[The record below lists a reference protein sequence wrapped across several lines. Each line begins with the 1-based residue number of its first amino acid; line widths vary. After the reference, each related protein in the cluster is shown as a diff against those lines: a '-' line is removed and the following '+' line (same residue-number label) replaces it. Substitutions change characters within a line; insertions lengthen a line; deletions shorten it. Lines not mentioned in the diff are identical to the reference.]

1 MIMKT
6 YKLYIFSLLVL
17 LFGSCTLERESYQE
31 IYPEKFFQNESDI
44 NKALT
49 ALYAP
54 FSTDWGGLYAAD
66 QYSYTTCSE
75 FTTDI
80 MKCTWTGYE
89 HFYEHWWKVDGTDN
103 GTDFADRM
111 YKQYN
116 HLSRI
121 QSTILKIQESPV
133 SDAVKQRTISEA
145 KCLYGWLGFI
155 LYDLFGPVPLA
166 TDVAIEEPQKEIII
180 PRLSD
185 EAYCKIME
193 DYLSEASLNLPEK
206 QSEWGRVTQGMAKML
221 LLKFYMINKDYDQAE
236 TMARE
241 LTKMEGNTYDL
252 LMDGYSKLF
261 SKEYVQNKE
270 IIQAIPC
277 GVGMPNYWL
286 AEVMPSDYP
295 YPHSISAWNGYKMSW
310 DFFDTFEPGDQRLN
324 TIISSY
330 TTKSGEEITRGVG
343 ALNIGAV
350 PMKYGYDANMV
361 GAIGTIDVI
370 VYRYADVLL
379 SLAECINENKNGPTS
394 EAIDL
399 VDRVR
404 KRAGLKGLT
413 SLQTA
418 DKQVFKNAIL
428 KERGHEFYC
437 EGLRRQ
443 DLIRHDKFVSTSKEL
458 YPNSQSDWYK
468 VRFLIPTYYINE
480 SNGQVKQNEGY

>member
-1 MIMKT
+1 MIMKILKT
-6 YKLYIFSLLVL
+6 YIFLLFASLL
-17 LFGSCTLERESYQE
+17 GSCTLERESYQE
-31 IYPEKFFQNESDI
+31 IYPDKFFQNESDI

-49 ALYAP
+49 ALYTP
-54 FSTDWGGLYAAD
+54 FSTNWGGLYAAD

-103 GTDFADRM
+103 GTDFAGRM

-121 QSTILKIQESPV
+121 QSTIIKIQGSPV
-133 SDAVKQRTISEA
+133 TDAVKLKTISEA

-166 TDVAIEEPQKEIII
+166 TVTAIEEPQKEIII

-185 EAYCKIME
+185 EAYCQVME
-193 DYLSEASLNLPEK
+193 QYLTEAALNLPEK
-206 QSEWGRVTQGMAKML
+206 SSEWGRVTQGMAKML
-221 LLKFYMINKDYDQAE
+221 LLKFYMLNKDYTKAE
-236 TMARE
+236 AMGRE
-241 LTKMEGNTYDL
+241 FQKMEKTTYDL
-252 LMDGYSKLF
+252 LLDGYGKLF
-261 SKEYVQNKE
+261 SKEYAQNKE

-286 AEVMPSDYP
+286 AEVMPSDYQ
-295 YPHSISAWNGYKMSW
+295 YPHTISAWNGYKMNW
-310 DFFDTFEPGDQRLN
+310 EFFDTFELQDQRLN

-330 TTKSGEEITRGVG
+330 TTKSGEKITRGIG

-350 PMKYGYDANMV
+350 PMKYGYDASIV

-379 SLAECINENKNGPTS
+379 SLAECINENSNGPTK
-394 EAIDL
+394 EAIEL

-404 KRAGLKGLT
+404 KRAGLNGLG
-413 SLQTA
+413 SAQTA
-418 DKQVFKNAIL
+418 DKQSFKDAIL

-468 VRFLIPTYYINE
+468 TRFPIPTYYINE

>member
-1 MIMKT
+1 MKRINYRYT
-6 YKLYIFSLLVL
+6 TILLLAFL
-17 LFGSCTLERESYQE
+17 LGSCTLERESYSE
-31 IYPEKFFQNESDI
+31 IYPDKFFQNESDV

-49 ALYAP
+49 ALYDP

-66 QYSYTTCSE
+66 QYSYTTCTE

-89 HFYEHWWKVDGTDN
+89 HFYEHWWAVDGTDN
-103 GTDFADRM
+103 GTDFAERM

-116 HLSRI
+116 HLSQIR
-121 QSTILKIQESPV
+121 STMLKIQESPV
-133 SDAVKQRTISEA
+133 SDAVKTKALSEA
-145 KCLYGWLGFI
+145 KCLYGWIGVI
-155 LYDLFGPVPLA
+155 MYDLFGPVPLA
-166 TDVAIEEPQKEIII
+166 TDEAINNPQKENII

-185 EAYCKIME
+185 AEYSRVLENYLTEAAE
-193 DYLSEASLNLPEK
+193 HLPLK
-206 QSEWGRVTQGMAKML
+206 QSEWGRVTQGMAKIL
-221 LLKFYMINKDYDQAE
+221 LLKLYMINKDFAKAE
-236 TMARE
+236 TVARE
-241 LTKMEGNTYDL
+241 LYAMEGTTYEL
-252 LMDGYSKLF
+252 LTAGYDKLF
-261 SKEYVQNKE
+261 TKDYAQNKE
-270 IIQAIPC
+270 IIHAIPC

-310 DFFDTFEPGDQRLN
+310 DFFDTFEPKDKRLE

-330 TTKSGEEITRGVG
+330 TTKAGEAITRGVG

-350 PMKYGYDANMV
+350 PMKYGYDANLV

-379 SLAECINENKNGPTS
+379 SLAECINENEDGPTQ
-394 EAIDL
+394 EAIGL
-399 VDRVR
+399 VNRVR
-404 KRAGLKGLT
+404 KRAGLNDLT
-413 SLQTA
+413 SA
-418 DKQVFKNAIL
+418 RIANKQVFNDAIL
-428 KERGHEFYC
+428 LERGHEFYC

-443 DLIRHDKFVSTSKEL
+443 DLIRHGKFVSTSKAL

-468 VRFLIPTYYINE
+468 VRFPIPTYYINE

>member
-1 MIMKT
+1 MKIV
-6 YKLYIFSLLVL
+6 KLYSIL
-17 LFGSCTLERESYQE
+17 LFVSILASCTLERESYQE

-44 NKALT
+44 EKALT

-103 GTDFADRM
+103 GTDFAERM

-121 QSTILKIQESPV
+121 KSTILKIQESPV
-133 SDAVKQRTISEA
+133 TDGVKSRTISEA
-145 KCLYGWLGFI
+145 KCLYGWMGFI
-155 LYDLFGPVPLA
+155 MYDLFGPVPLA
-166 TDVAIEEPQKEIII
+166 TDEAINDPQKEIVI

-185 EAYCKIME
+185 AEYCKIME
-193 DYLSEASLNLPEK
+193 DYLLEAAQNLPEK

-221 LLKFYMINKDYDQAE
+221 LLKFYMMNKDYSKAE
-236 TMARE
+236 DMARE
-241 LTKMEGNTYDL
+241 IKGMEGSTYEL
-252 LMDGYSKLF
+252 LTDGYDKLF

-277 GVGMPNYWL
+277 GTGMPNYWL

-295 YPHSISAWNGYKMSW
+295 YPHSISAWNGYKMDW
-310 DFFDTFEPGDQRLN
+310 AFFETFEPNDKRLN
-324 TIISSY
+324 NVISSY
-330 TTKSGEEITRGVG
+330 TTKSGEEITKGVG
-343 ALNIGAV
+343 ALNLGAV

-379 SLAECINENKNGPTS
+379 SLAECINENNNGPTQ

-399 VDRVR
+399 VNRIR
-404 KRAGLKGLT
+404 HRAGLNDLPNNSTGN
-413 SLQTA
+413 
-418 DKQVFKNAIL
+418 KQSFKDAIL
-428 KERGHEFYC
+428 MERGHEFYC

-468 VRFLIPTYYINE
+468 VRFPIPTYYINE

>member
-1 MIMKT
+1 MKIV
-6 YKLYIFSLLVL
+6 KLYSILLLVTIL
-17 LFGSCTLERESYQE
+17 ASCTLERESYQE

-44 NKALT
+44 EKALT

-54 FSTDWGGLYAAD
+54 FSTNWGGLFSAD

-80 MKCTWTGYE
+80 MKCTWTKYE

-103 GTDFADRM
+103 GTDFAERM

-121 QSTILKIQESPV
+121 KSTILKIQESPV
-133 SDAVKQRTISEA
+133 TDGVKSRTISEA
-145 KCLYGWLGFI
+145 KCLYGWMGFI
-155 LYDLFGPVPLA
+155 MYDLFGPVPLA
-166 TDVAIEEPQKEIII
+166 TDEAINDPQKEIVI

-185 EAYCKIME
+185 AEYCKIME
-193 DYLSEASLNLPEK
+193 DYLLEAAHNLPEK

-221 LLKFYMINKDYDQAE
+221 LLKFYMMNKDYSKAE
-236 TMARE
+236 DMARE
-241 LTKMEGNTYDL
+241 LKGMEGSTYEL
-252 LMDGYSKLF
+252 LTDGYDKLF

-277 GVGMPNYWL
+277 GAGMPNYWL

-295 YPHSISAWNGYKMSW
+295 YPHSISAWNGYKMDW
-310 DFFDTFEPGDQRLN
+310 TFYETFEPNDKRLN
-324 TIISSY
+324 NVISSY
-330 TTKSGEEITRGVG
+330 TTKSGDVITKGVG
-343 ALNIGAV
+343 ALNLGAV

-379 SLAECINENKNGPTS
+379 SLAECINENNNGPTP

-399 VDRVR
+399 VNRIR
-404 KRAGLKGLT
+404 HRAGLNELPNN
-413 SLQTA
+413 STA
-418 DKQVFKNAIL
+418 NKQSFKDAIL
-428 KERGHEFYC
+428 VERGHEFFC

-443 DLIRHDKFVSTSKEL
+443 DLIRYDKFVSTSKEL

-468 VRFLIPTYYINE
+468 VRFPIPTYYINE

>member
-1 MIMKT
+1 MKIV
-6 YKLYIFSLLVL
+6 KLYSIL
-17 LFGSCTLERESYQE
+17 LFVSILASCTLERESYQE

-44 NKALT
+44 EKALT

-54 FSTDWGGLYAAD
+54 FSTDWGGLFAAD

-103 GTDFADRM
+103 GTDFAERM

-121 QSTILKIQESPV
+121 KSTIHKIQESPV
-133 SDAVKQRTISEA
+133 TDGVKSRTISEA
-145 KCLYGWLGFI
+145 KCLYGWMGFI
-155 LYDLFGPVPLA
+155 MYDLFGPVPLA
-166 TDVAIEEPQKEIII
+166 TDEAINDPQKEILI

-185 EAYCKIME
+185 VEYCKIME
-193 DYLSEASLNLPEK
+193 DYLLEAAQNLPEK

-221 LLKFYMINKDYDQAE
+221 LLKFYMMNKDYSKAE
-236 TMARE
+236 DMARE
-241 LTKMEGNTYDL
+241 LKGMEGSTYEL
-252 LMDGYSKLF
+252 LTDGYDKLF

-277 GVGMPNYWL
+277 GTGMPNYWL

-295 YPHSISAWNGYKMSW
+295 YPHSISAWNGYKMDW
-310 DFFDTFEPGDQRLN
+310 TFFETFEPDDKRLN
-324 TIISSY
+324 NIISSY
-330 TTKSGEEITRGVG
+330 TTKNGEEITKGIG
-343 ALNIGAV
+343 ALNLGAV

-361 GAIGTIDVI
+361 GSIGTIDVI

-379 SLAECINENKNGPTS
+379 SLAECINENNNGPTP

-399 VDRVR
+399 VNRIR
-404 KRAGLKGLT
+404 RRAGLNDLPNN
-413 SLQTA
+413 STA
-418 DKQVFKNAIL
+418 NKQSFKDAIL
-428 KERGHEFYC
+428 MERGHEFFC

-468 VRFLIPTYYINE
+468 VRFPIPTYYINE

>member
-1 MIMKT
+1 MKIV
-6 YKLYIFSLLVL
+6 KLYSIL
-17 LFGSCTLERESYQE
+17 LFVSILASCTLERESYQE

-44 NKALT
+44 EKALT

-103 GTDFADRM
+103 GTDFAERM

-121 QSTILKIQESPV
+121 KSTILKIQESPV
-133 SDAVKQRTISEA
+133 TDGVKSRTISEA
-145 KCLYGWLGFI
+145 KCLYGWMGFI
-155 LYDLFGPVPLA
+155 MYDLFGPVPLA
-166 TDVAIEEPQKEIII
+166 TDEAINDPQKEIVI

-185 EAYCKIME
+185 AEYCKIME
-193 DYLSEASLNLPEK
+193 DYLLEAAHNLPEK

-221 LLKFYMINKDYDQAE
+221 LLKFYMMNKDYSKAE
-236 TMARE
+236 DMARE
-241 LTKMEGNTYDL
+241 IKGMEGSTYEL
-252 LMDGYSKLF
+252 LTEGYDKLF

-277 GVGMPNYWL
+277 GTGMPNYWL

-295 YPHSISAWNGYKMSW
+295 YPHSISAWNGYKMDW
-310 DFFDTFEPGDQRLN
+310 TFFETFEPNDKRLN
-324 TIISSY
+324 NVISSY
-330 TTKSGEEITRGVG
+330 TTKSGEEITKGVG
-343 ALNIGAV
+343 ALNLGAV

-379 SLAECINENKNGPTS
+379 SLAECINENNNGPTP

-399 VDRVR
+399 VNRIR
-404 KRAGLKGLT
+404 HRAGLNDLPNNSTGN
-413 SLQTA
+413 
-418 DKQVFKNAIL
+418 KQSFKDAIL
-428 KERGHEFYC
+428 IERGHEFYC

-468 VRFLIPTYYINE
+468 VRFPIPTYYINE

>member
-6 YKLYIFSLLVL
+6 YKVYILSLLVL
-17 LFGSCTLERESYQE
+17 LVGSCTLERESYQE

-89 HFYEHWWKVDGTDN
+89 HFYEHRWKVDGTDN

-121 QSTILKIQESPV
+121 QSTILKIQQSPV

-166 TDVAIEEPQKEIII
+166 TDEAIEEPQKGIII

-185 EAYCKIME
+185 EAYCRIME
-193 DYLSEASLNLPEK
+193 DYLSEAALNLPEK

-221 LLKFYMINKDYDQAE
+221 LLKFHMINKDYAQAE
-236 TMARE
+236 TIARE
-241 LTKMEGNTYDL
+241 LTKMEGSTYDL
-252 LMDGYSKLF
+252 LMDGYGKLF

-310 DFFDTFEPGDQRLN
+310 DFFDTFESGDQRLS
-324 TIISSY
+324 TVISSY
-330 TTKSGEEITRGVG
+330 TTKSGEDITRGVG

-394 EAIDL
+394 EAIAL

-404 KRAGLKGLT
+404 KRAGLKGLA
-413 SLQTA
+413 SSQTA
-418 DKQVFKNAIL
+418 DKQAFKDAIL

-468 VRFLIPTYYINE
+468 VRFLIPTYYVNE

>member
-1 MIMKT
+1 MKIV
-6 YKLYIFSLLVL
+6 KLYSIL
-17 LFGSCTLERESYQE
+17 LFVSILASCTLERESYQE

-44 NKALT
+44 EKALT

-103 GTDFADRM
+103 GTDFAERM

-121 QSTILKIQESPV
+121 KSTILKIQESPV
-133 SDAVKQRTISEA
+133 TDGVKSRTISEA
-145 KCLYGWLGFI
+145 KCLYGWMGFI
-155 LYDLFGPVPLA
+155 MYDLFGPVPLA
-166 TDVAIEEPQKEIII
+166 TDEAINDPQKEIVI

-185 EAYCKIME
+185 AEYCKIME
-193 DYLSEASLNLPEK
+193 DYLLEAAQNLPEK

-221 LLKFYMINKDYDQAE
+221 LLKFYMMNKDYSKAE
-236 TMARE
+236 DMARE
-241 LTKMEGNTYDL
+241 IKGMEGSTYEL
-252 LMDGYSKLF
+252 LTDGYDKLF

-277 GVGMPNYWL
+277 GTGMPNYWL

-295 YPHSISAWNGYKMSW
+295 YPHSISAWNGYKMDW
-310 DFFDTFEPGDQRLN
+310 AFFETFEPNDKRLN
-324 TIISSY
+324 NVISSY
-330 TTKSGEEITRGVG
+330 TTKSGEEITKGVG
-343 ALNIGAV
+343 ALNLGAV

-379 SLAECINENKNGPTS
+379 SLAECINENNNGPTP

-399 VDRVR
+399 VNRIR
-404 KRAGLKGLT
+404 HRAGLNDLPNNSTG
-413 SLQTA
+413 S
-418 DKQVFKNAIL
+418 KQSFNDAIL
-428 KERGHEFYC
+428 MERGHEFYC

-468 VRFLIPTYYINE
+468 VRFPIPTYYINE

>member
-1 MIMKT
+1 MKT
-6 YKLYIFSLLVL
+6 LKIYILLLLVSSL
-17 LFGSCTLERESYQE
+17 GSCTLERESYQE
-31 IYPEKFFQNESDI
+31 IYPDKFFQNESDI
-44 NKALT
+44 NKSLT

-54 FSTDWGGLYAAD
+54 FSTNWGGLYSAD

-103 GTDFADRM
+103 GTDFAERM

-133 SDAVKQRTISEA
+133 TDAVKRRTISEA

-166 TDVAIEEPQKEIII
+166 TDDAINEPQKEVII

-185 EAYCKIME
+185 EEYCRVME
-193 DYLSEASLNLPEK
+193 DYLVEAAQNLPEK
-206 QSEWGRVTQGMAKML
+206 QSEWGRVTKGMSKML
-221 LLKFYMINKDYDQAE
+221 LLKFYMCNKDYVKAE
-236 TMARE
+236 VMARE
-241 LTKMEGNTYDL
+241 LKEMEGKTYEL
-252 LMDGYSKLF
+252 LTDGYSQLF
-261 SKEYVQNKE
+261 SKEYAQNKE

-286 AEVMPSDYP
+286 AEVMPSDYQ

-310 DFFDTFEPGDQRLN
+310 DFFDTFESNDQRLN

-330 TTKSGEEITRGVG
+330 TTKSGEEITRGIG

-350 PMKYGYDANMV
+350 PMKFSYDANLV

-379 SLAECINENKNGPTS
+379 SLAECINENNVGPTN
-394 EAIDL
+394 EAVEL
-399 VDRVR
+399 VNRVR
-404 KRAGLKGLT
+404 KRAGLEGLKSGQT
-413 SLQTA
+413 S
-418 DKQVFKNAIL
+418 DKQTFKDAIL
-428 KERGHEFYC
+428 TERGHEFYC

-443 DLIRHDKFVSTSKEL
+443 DLIRHDKFVSTSKGL

-468 VRFLIPTYYINE
+468 VRFPIPTYYINE
-480 SNGQVKQNEGY
+480 SNGQVKQNDGY

>member
-1 MIMKT
+1 MKIV
-6 YKLYIFSLLVL
+6 KLYSIL
-17 LFGSCTLERESYQE
+17 LFVSILASCTLERESYLE

-44 NKALT
+44 EKALT

-66 QYSYTTCSE
+66 LSYTTCSE

-89 HFYEHWWKVDGTDN
+89 HFYEHWWKEDGTDS
-103 GTDFADRM
+103 GTDFAERM

-121 QSTILKIQESPV
+121 KSTILKIQESPV
-133 SDAVKQRTISEA
+133 TDGVKSRTISEA
-145 KCLYGWLGFI
+145 KCLYGWMGFI
-155 LYDLFGPVPLA
+155 MYDLFGPVPLA
-166 TDVAIEEPQKEIII
+166 TDEAINDPQKEIVI

-185 EAYCKIME
+185 AEYCKIME
-193 DYLSEASLNLPEK
+193 DYLLEAAQYLPEK

-221 LLKFYMINKDYDQAE
+221 LLKFYMMNKDYSKAE
-236 TMARE
+236 DMARE
-241 LTKMEGNTYDL
+241 IKGMEGSTYEL
-252 LMDGYSKLF
+252 LTEGYDKLF

-277 GVGMPNYWL
+277 GTGMPNYWL
-286 AEVMPSDYP
+286 AEVMPSDYQ
-295 YPHSISAWNGYKMSW
+295 YPHSISTWNGYKMDW
-310 DFFDTFEPGDQRLN
+310 TFFETFEPNDKRLN
-324 TIISSY
+324 NVISSY
-330 TTKSGEEITRGVG
+330 TTKSGEEITKGVG
-343 ALNIGAV
+343 ALNLGAV

-379 SLAECINENKNGPTS
+379 SLAECINENNNGPTP

-399 VDRVR
+399 VNRIR
-404 KRAGLKGLT
+404 HRAGLNDLPNNSTGN
-413 SLQTA
+413 
-418 DKQVFKNAIL
+418 KQSFKDAIL
-428 KERGHEFYC
+428 MERGHEFFC

-468 VRFLIPTYYINE
+468 VRFPIPTYYINE